1 MEIFCFW
8 SCIVYH
14 DLNLIKWL
22 KILFLRYLQT
32 CLNFLERIWIN
43 WWSIGSVAW
52 SWYMQWLRKIPATLS
67 MRQNWNFVW
76 INSKWLP
83 SFPIPLMAG
92 MKPCLVADWIDAHI
106 QITWKSL
113 MQHPTP
119 FQLAFDFYFK
129 FNVSH
134 ERLFFY
140 LLSSWQEISIA
151 LKEHST
157 IYYQKSC
164 TPKIHLI

>member
-1 MEIFCFW
+1 MNGYE
-8 SCIVYH
+8 STDGPLAQSPGH
-14 DLNLIKWL
+14 G
-22 KILFLRYLQT
+22 T
-32 CLNFLERIWIN
+32 CNDWEKFQLLW
-43 WWSIGSVAW
+43 AW
-52 SWYMQWLRKIPATLS
+52 GK
-67 MRQNWNFVW
+67 NWNFVW